1 MSITISGLT
10 KRFAQTEVLRGIDLT
25 VEKHELVALL
35 GPSGSGK
42 TTLLKI
48 IAGLEWPDAGR
59 LSVDGAD
66 WLHLAAQDRRI
77 GFVFQHYALFPHMTV
92 RDNIAFGLTVRPR
105 RERPAKA
112 AIAAKTDELLHFLQ
126 ISHLADRFPA
136 QLSGGQRQRVALG
149 RALAIE
155 PKVLL
160 LDEPFGALDA
170 AIRRDL
176 RRWLRGVHDATG
188 STTIFVTHDQE
199 EAFELAD
206 RVVVMQAGRIEQT
219 GHADAIHDRPAT
231 PFVARFM
238 GATVELA
245 VTLNAGRAEAAG
257 LDLTALPRRALADG
271 PATLFA
277 RPEDLTPVPDP
288 GGAWRIAAASSN
300 GAHLHLSLRRSDG
313 ALAEADVPRR
323 TAPAGL
329 TEGAPLRLRIEAGAI
344 FPDPHKAAA
353 PTAPTAVP
361 TAAPALAPAPAVVPA
376 PAAPVTAPTPEPS
389 LKLESSR

>member
-1 MSITISGLT
+1 MSISISGLT
-10 KRFAQTEVLRGIDLT
+10 KRFGRTDVLRGIELG
-25 VEKHELVALL
+25 VEKGELVALL

-59 LSVDGAD
+59 LAVDGAD
-66 WLHLAAQDRRI
+66 WLQLAAQERRI
-77 GFVFQHYALFPHMTV
+77 GFVFQHYALFPHMSV
-92 RDNIAFGLTVRPR
+92 RDNLAFGLSVRPR
-105 RERPAKA
+105 AERPGKA
-112 AIAAKTDELLHFLQ
+112 VIAAKVDELLHFLQ
-126 ISHLADRFPA
+126 IAHLADRFPG

-176 RRWLRGVHDATG
+176 RRWLRNVHEATG

-206 RVVVMQAGRIEQT
+206 RVVVMGEGRIEQI
-219 GHADAIHDRPAT
+219 GHADAIHDHPAS

-238 GATVELA
+238 GATVELP
-245 VTLNAGRAEAAG
+245 VTLAAGRAEAAG
-257 LDLTALPRRALADG
+257 LDLSALPRRALPDG

-277 RPEDLTPVPDP
+277 RPEDITPLPDP
-288 GGAWRIAAASSN
+288 DAPWRIVSRVSN
-300 GAHLHLSLRRSDG
+300 GAHLRLVLRHDELG
-313 ALAEADVPRR
+313 EAEADVPRR
-323 TAPAGL
+323 AVQAAALHVDAPV
-329 TEGAPLRLRIEAGAI
+329 RLKIEAGTL
-344 FPDPHKAAA
+344 FPADTTGARHDAK
-353 PTAPTAVP
+353 
-361 TAAPALAPAPAVVPA
+361 APA
-376 PAAPVTAPTPEPS
+376 TPEHKS
-389 LKLESSR
+389 RKLESSR

>member
-1 MSITISGLT
+1 MSITIAGMT
-10 KRFAQTEVLRGIDLT
+10 KRFGRTDVLRGIDLG
-25 VEKHELVALL
+25 VEKGELVALL

-59 LSVDGAD
+59 LEIDGAD
-66 WLHLAAQDRRI
+66 WLQLSAQDRRI
-77 GFVFQHYALFPHMTV
+77 GFVFQHYALFPHMKV
-92 RDNIAFGLTVRPR
+92 RDNVAFGLSVRPR
-105 RERPAKA
+105 AERPGKA
-112 AIAAKTDELLHFLQ
+112 IIAATVDELLHFLQ
-126 ISHLADRFPA
+126 IADLADRYPA

-206 RVVVMQAGRIEQT
+206 RVVVMGEGRIEQI
-219 GHADAIHDRPAT
+219 GHADAIHDHPAT

-238 GATVELA
+238 GATVELP
-245 VTLNAGRAEAAG
+245 VMLHAGRAEGMG
-257 LDLTALPRRALADG
+257 LDLAALSRRALPDG
-271 PATLFA
+271 TATLFV
-277 RPEDLTPVPDP
+277 RPEDITPAVDPDAP
-288 GGAWRIAAASSN
+288 WRILSRVSN
-300 GAHLHLSLRRSDG
+300 GAHLRLVLRGTDG
-313 ALAEADVPRR
+313 AEAEADVPRR
-323 TAPAGL
+323 AVAADVLIAG
-329 TEGAPLRLRIEAGAI
+329 ASVRLRIEAGTI
-344 FPDPHKAAA
+344 FPTDRRA
-353 PTAPTAVP
+353 
-361 TAAPALAPAPAVVPA
+361 TAASAQ
-376 PAAPVTAPTPEPS
+376 PEPKS
-389 LKLESSR
+389 LRLESSR